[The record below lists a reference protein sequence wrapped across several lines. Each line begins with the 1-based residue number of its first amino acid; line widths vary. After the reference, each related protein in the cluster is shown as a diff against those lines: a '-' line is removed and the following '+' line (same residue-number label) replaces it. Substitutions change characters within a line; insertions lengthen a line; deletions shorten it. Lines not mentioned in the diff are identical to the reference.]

1 MGVFNENAK
10 MGAAGAG
17 GDYDIDNS
25 VRFNRS
31 ESPTLSKTF
40 ASAGNRR
47 TWTFSVWVKLGDL
60 DLGGQLGI
68 FGAYTSNSD
77 TANIQLDG
85 AGGEFHW
92 EHYAGSYA
100 GGLQVTKRVLR
111 DPSNWYHLMIAYD
124 TTQSTASNRIKLYI
138 NGTHHTELVTG
149 GSHGQPAQNY
159 EGKINTA
166 TEHLFGKVNGTYHFD
181 GYMAEAYFI
190 DGTAYAPT
198 AFGEVDEDYG
208 HWKPIKFE
216 GTYGSNGFYLDFKNA
231 SSLGNDANGSNNF
244 AVNNISSHDQTTDT
258 PTNNFAVINS
268 IEDVYP
274 PSDDSATTV
283 SEGNLRVTNTA
294 NAAACMRRATFGMDS
309 GKWYWEVL
317 RNNTS
322 GSETGTTLGIMPA
335 AAGLGTTSNYIGA
348 SGSNEKGGIGFYGSG
363 STSGLNN
370 GGTINGDMSAQAAN
384 SVIMFAYDCATG
396 KMWVGYNGTWR
407 SSGNPATG
415 ANPWATFTD
424 TVVTKSPAFQYHN
437 NVEYVV
443 NFGQEGTFTGRKTAG
458 GNSDDNG
465 YGNFL
470 YDVPAGFLALCS
482 KNLPEPAVKPKEHF
496 KTVLYTG
503 NGSTNA
509 VTGTGFTPG
518 LTWIRARNSSNYNA
532 ESYDI
537 ARGATYSQALASNG
551 VEYQHSNTLGSFDSN
566 GFTLGAHAGIN
577 NNGTTF
583 VSWNWKMGGSPSSNS
598 NGSITTNVSA
608 NQSAGQSVLTYSGTG
623 TTATLGHGLSDTP
636 DLILLKVRNFSAS
649 GQGWVVGTDAQEPKK
664 LHSGTFDMT
673 DTGNLDST
681 SVWVDETIWM
691 DGANLNNITFSV
703 EGGHPRCNVNTY
715 NYLAYCFHNVE
726 GYQKIG
732 GYDSG
737 AGGAEDGVGG
747 AISGTFVYTGFR
759 PAMVYIKAFDKTQQ
773 WVTVDSTRQPHNKK
787 RGSGSADGS
796 RQVLYLSTVNTETVG
811 EGITI
816 DFCANGFKC
825 RERDSWFNDYRYC
838 YFYYAVAEYPF
849 KYSNAG

>member
-1 MGVFNENAK
+1 MPLFHGNAIPSAT
-10 MGAAGAG
+10 G
-17 GDYDIDNS
+17 YDIANS
-25 VRFNRS
+25 LRFNAPDS
-31 ESPTLSKTF
+31 SYTSFTPS
-40 ASAGNRR
+40 SNGNRR
-47 TWTFSVWVKLGDL
+47 TWTWSGWIKRGCTGSTRGGKLAYQGV
-60 DLGGQLGI
+60 
-68 FGAYTSNSD
+68 FMAGATNDESHIKLFINDKIDIDNYTSGTHNFHLKTTAVYSD
-77 TANIQLDG
+77 
-85 AGGEFHW
+85 
-92 EHYAGSYA
+92 
-100 GGLQVTKRVLR
+100 V
-111 DPSNWYHLMIAYD
+111 SNWYHICVAFD
-124 TTQSTASNRIKLYI
+124 TTQGTASNRIKLYI
-138 NGTHHTELVTG
+138 NGTRVTAFD
-149 GSHGQPAQNY
+149 QEDYPAQNY
-159 EGKINTA
+159 DTAWNSTSHPMMHGRDGSNTQR
-166 TEHLFGKVNGTYHFD
+166 FD
-181 GYMAEAYFI
+181 GYMAEIHYI

-208 HWKPIKFE
+208 HWKPIKPDV
-216 GTYGSNGFYLDFKNA
+216 TYGTNGFHLDFENS
-231 SSLGNDANGSNNF
+231 SSLGNDANGSNNSSVTNF
-244 AVNNISSHDQTTDT
+244 ATSDQTLDT

-268 IEDVYP
+268 REDVYP
-274 PSDDSATTV
+274 PSDDSATTIQQ
-283 SEGNLRVTNTA
+283 GNLQVTNTA

-317 RNNTS
+317 RNVTS
-322 GSETGTTLGIMPA
+322 GSESGTTLGIMPS
-335 AAGLGTTSNYIGA
+335 AAGWGRTTNYIG
-348 SGSNEKGGIGFYGSG
+348 GQHPNVQGGIGFYGSG
-363 STSGLNN
+363 SGSGVAH
-370 GGTINGDMSAQAAN
+370 GGTINN
-384 SVIMFAYDCATG
+384 SVGAQTTANNVIGMAYDCATG
-396 KMWVGYNGTWR
+396 KFWVSIDGTWTGG
-407 SSGNPATG
+407 SNPSTGN
-415 ANPWATFTD
+415 NPNFTFTD
-424 TVVTKSPAFQYHN
+424 AVITKSPAFQYHN
-437 NVEYVV
+437 YVEYIA

-470 YDVPAGFLALCS
+470 YDVPAGFLSLCS

-496 KTVLYTG
+496 KTVLYSG

-518 LTWIRARNSSNYNA
+518 LTWIKARNSSNYNA

-551 VEYQHSNTLGSFDSN
+551 VEYQHGNTLASFDSN

-583 VSWNWKMGGSPSSNS
+583 ASWNWKMGGSPSSNS

-608 NQSAGQSVLTYSGTG
+608 NQSAGQSVLTYTGTG

-649 GQGWVVGTDAQEPKK
+649 GQGWVVGTDSQEAKI
-664 LHSGTFDMT
+664 LHSGTFNMT
-673 DTGNLDST
+673 DTGNLDGT
-681 SVWVDETIWM
+681 SAWYDETVWM
-691 DGANLNNITFSV
+691 DGANLSNTTFSV

-737 AGGAEDGVGG
+737 AGGAENGVGG

-759 PAMVYIKAFDKTQQ
+759 PAFVYIKAFDHAGNE
-773 WVTVDSTRQPHNKK
+773 WVTVDSTRYPDNGLHGN
-787 RGSGSADGS
+787 DS
-796 RQVLYLSTVNTETVG
+796 RQVLYLSAVNTETQG
-811 EGITI
+811 EAISI
-816 DFCANGFKC
+816 DFYSNGFKC
-825 RERDSWFNDYRYC
+825 MERDSWFNDYRYC